1 MAKKSGI
8 IDADFYL
15 ADLLSKDNVSIVEK
29 LFAVLKK
36 DYYEFNEKK
45 TELGSIIAEKT
56 GFKDHQKAHKEFW
69 AIYERPPREEFWD
82 YIIKRRDLLVDQD
95 IRERKGAFFTPRIW
109 VDKACEYLSK
119 TFGEDYEDEYY
130 IWDLAGGTGNLLANF
145 TNKKN
150 IFCSTLDKADIDV
163 IHERIKNGANLFE
176 NHVFEF
182 DFLNDEFFDEVD
194 DKGKIIQKSKLPL
207 NLQEILKDENKRK
220 KLIIFIN
227 PPYAEASNSK
237 TASGTGNHKSKV
249 ARENKICEKY
259 KDILGKANNE
269 LFAQF
274 FIRIYCEIE
283 GAILASFSKL
293 KYVNSTNFIKFR
305 ESFKAK
311 FLKGFITPAYTFDNV
326 KGNFPIGF
334 LIWDTSK
341 KEEIKK
347 IKLDVFNEN
356 GNFLGKKNFYNDKK
370 ESINKWLRTF
380 NKKDDNNIGVL
391 MADAPDFQT
400 QNLVAL
406 LNKKTNRHGIFQDI
420 NENIINI
427 AIYFSVRHAIAA
439 TWINDRDQFL
449 YPNKLYDKDD
459 EFKSDCLA
467 FMLFHGQNRI
477 SSKEGTNH
485 FIPFSEKELNITKEA
500 FESDFM
506 YKFINGKIKDE
517 NSLFGDE
524 LAKIEFSPQAKE
536 LLKAGKELFK
546 YYHTH
551 SEDKNYLVNAS
562 FYDIKEFFQGRD
574 EKGKMN
580 TPAKAKDEHYKFLLS
595 QLNESLNTLAKKI
608 EPKIYE
614 YGFLKE

>member
-1 MAKKSGI
+1 
-8 IDADFYL
+8 
-15 ADLLSKDNVSIVEK
+15 
-29 LFAVLKK
+29 
-36 DYYEFNEKK
+36 
-45 TELGSIIAEKT
+45 
-56 GFKDHQKAHKEFW
+56 
-69 AIYERPPREEFWD
+69 
-82 YIIKRRDLLVDQD
+82 
-95 IRERKGAFFTPRIW
+95 
-109 VDKACEYLSK
+109 
-119 TFGEDYEDEYY
+119 
-130 IWDLAGGTGNLLANF
+130 
-145 TNKKN
+145 
-150 IFCSTLDKADIDV
+150 
-163 IHERIKNGANLFE
+163 
-176 NHVFEF
+176 
-182 DFLNDEFFDEVD
+182 
-194 DKGKIIQKSKLPL
+194 
-207 NLQEILKDENKRK
+207 
-220 KLIIFIN
+220 
-227 PPYAEASNSK
+227 
-237 TASGTGNHKSKV
+237 
-249 ARENKICEKY
+249 
-259 KDILGKANNE
+259 
-269 LFAQF
+269 
-274 FIRIYCEIE
+274 EIE

-356 GNFLGKKNFYNDKK
+356 GNFLGKKNFFSYKNSLFINQWLDSFCKNINSKK
-370 ESINKWLRTF
+370 VIIFF
-380 NKKDDNNIGVL
+380 NAKAN
-391 MADAPDFQT
+391 DFQH
-400 QNLVAL
+400 N
-406 LNKKTNRHGIFQDI
+406 NRICFGSSKKSFGNGDI
-420 NENIINI
+420 NLKIYISNLINI

-477 SSKEGTNH
+477 SSKEGINH

-574 EKGKMN
+574 EKGRMKL
-580 TPAKAKDEHYKFLLS
+580 PSQAKDEHYKALLS
-595 QLNESLNTLAKKI
+595 DLNIALNALAKKL

>member
-1 MAKKSGI
+1 M
-8 IDADFYL
+8 
-15 ADLLSKDNVSIVEK
+15 
-29 LFAVLKK
+29 
-36 DYYEFNEKK
+36 
-45 TELGSIIAEKT
+45 
-56 GFKDHQKAHKEFW
+56 
-69 AIYERPPREEFWD
+69 
-82 YIIKRRDLLVDQD
+82 
-95 IRERKGAFFTPRIW
+95 
-109 VDKACEYLSK
+109 
-119 TFGEDYEDEYY
+119 
-130 IWDLAGGTGNLLANF
+130 
-145 TNKKN
+145 
-150 IFCSTLDKADIDV
+150 
-163 IHERIKNGANLFE
+163 
-176 NHVFEF
+176 
-182 DFLNDEFFDEVD
+182 
-194 DKGKIIQKSKLPL
+194 
-207 NLQEILKDENKRK
+207 
-220 KLIIFIN
+220 
-227 PPYAEASNSK
+227 
-237 TASGTGNHKSKV
+237 
-249 ARENKICEKY
+249 
-259 KDILGKANNE
+259 
-269 LFAQF
+269 
-274 FIRIYCEIE
+274 
-283 GAILASFSKL
+283 
-293 KYVNSTNFIKFR
+293 
-305 ESFKAK
+305 
-311 FLKGFITPAYTFDNV
+311 
-326 KGNFPIGF
+326 
-334 LIWDTSK
+334 SK

-356 GNFLGKKNFYNDKK
+356 GNFLGKKVLFPKNKYMIEWLRNFYDK
-370 ESINKWLRTF
+370 ESENIGFLRMIGSDFQNNVGVFFT
-380 NKKDDNNIGVL
+380 NNLTSNDIKKKIFTLITRNNIL
-391 MADAPDFQT
+391 PMS
-400 QNLVAL
+400 
-406 LNKKTNRHGIFQDI
+406 
-420 NENIINI
+420 
-427 AIYFSVRHAIAA
+427 IYFSVRHAIAA

-467 FMLFHGQNRI
+467 FMLFHGQNKI

-551 SEDKNYLVNAS
+551 SEDKNYLINAS

>member
-1 MAKKSGI
+1 M
-8 IDADFYL
+8 
-15 ADLLSKDNVSIVEK
+15 
-29 LFAVLKK
+29 
-36 DYYEFNEKK
+36 
-45 TELGSIIAEKT
+45 
-56 GFKDHQKAHKEFW
+56 
-69 AIYERPPREEFWD
+69 
-82 YIIKRRDLLVDQD
+82 
-95 IRERKGAFFTPRIW
+95 
-109 VDKACEYLSK
+109 
-119 TFGEDYEDEYY
+119 
-130 IWDLAGGTGNLLANF
+130 
-145 TNKKN
+145 
-150 IFCSTLDKADIDV
+150 
-163 IHERIKNGANLFE
+163 
-176 NHVFEF
+176 
-182 DFLNDEFFDEVD
+182 
-194 DKGKIIQKSKLPL
+194 
-207 NLQEILKDENKRK
+207 
-220 KLIIFIN
+220 
-227 PPYAEASNSK
+227 
-237 TASGTGNHKSKV
+237 
-249 ARENKICEKY
+249 
-259 KDILGKANNE
+259 
-269 LFAQF
+269 
-274 FIRIYCEIE
+274 
-283 GAILASFSKL
+283 
-293 KYVNSTNFIKFR
+293 
-305 ESFKAK
+305 
-311 FLKGFITPAYTFDNV
+311 
-326 KGNFPIGF
+326 
-334 LIWDTSK
+334 SK
-341 KEEIKK
+341 KEEFKK

-391 MADAPDFQT
+391 MADAPDFQ
-400 QNLVAL
+400 QNNHIAI
-406 LNKKTNRHGIFQDI
+406 LNKKRNVHLIFQDI

-427 AIYFSVRHAIAA
+427 AIYFSVRHAIEH
-439 TWINDRDQFL
+439 TCINHNDQFL
-449 YPNKLYDKDD
+449 YPNNLYKNDD

-467 FMLFHGQNRI
+467 FMLFHGKNRI